1 MKSILHDNSRPF
13 HILQFTDLH
22 LRDIDTDA
30 ITFQLMEDLIQQE
43 KPHLVIC
50 TGDHTMSSSSPSL
63 YAKLSNFLNR
73 QEVPW
78 TLVFGNHDTDYGVDY
93 QTLMHQIQ
101 RGPYCLFDHE
111 TDSSLGYGNHVIQV
125 VNPHQEGFA
134 LIFCLDT
141 HVDHFYQINGQRTWG
156 YSTIHPEQ
164 IEWVTSILRSTPQ
177 DSNVASLYFFHIPIL
192 EFTLIEGKHFIDGAM
207 LESISAAPVSYG
219 FFDMLVKESS
229 SKGCFVGHDH
239 YNDFSFE
246 HQGILLAFG
255 RVSGQ
260 YDYRNIP
267 MKRGARLITLE
278 NNQMHSKL
286 VDWNPIIWE

>member
-1 MKSILHDNSRPF
+1 MKSIQHDSSSPF
-13 HILQFTDLH
+13 RILQFTDLH

-43 KPHLVIC
+43 HPHFVIC

-63 YAKLSNFLNR
+63 YAKLTSFLNQ
-73 QEVPW
+73 QEVAW

-93 QTLMHQIQ
+93 QTLMNQIQ
-101 RGPYCLFDHE
+101 RGPFCFFDHE
-111 TDSSLGYGNHVIQV
+111 TDPSLGYGNHVIQL
-125 VNPHQEGFA
+125 VNPNQEAYA
-134 LIFCLDT
+134 LLFCLDS
-141 HVDHFYQINGQRTWG
+141 HVDQFYPINGERTWG
-156 YSTIHPEQ
+156 YSTINPGQ
-164 IEWVTSILRSTPQ
+164 IEWVQSILGSTQ
-177 DSNVASLYFFHIPIL
+177 LDSNGSSLYFFHIPIL
-192 EFTLIEGKHFIDGAM
+192 EFTQIEDKHFIDGAM
-207 LESISAAPVSYG
+207 LESISTAPISYG
-219 FFDMLVKESS
+219 FFDLLVREAS

-260 YDYRNIP
+260 YDYRDIS

-286 VDWNPIIWE
+286 VDWKPVIWE